1 VSLKIN
7 DGGSRWWFFTANE
20 ENSRFSMVVSRSSLD
35 VWREVAGGRRCPYID
50 GSRRFVAGG
59 EDKLESTAAY
69 CALVHSHSGLDDL
82 L

>member
-1 VSLKIN
+1 VSLKI
-7 DGGSRWWFFTANE
+7 DDSGRRWRFLTANE
-20 ENSRFSMVVSRSSLD
+20 ENSRYSMAVSRSSLD
-35 VWREVAGGRRCPYID
+35 VWCEIAGGRWCPYID
-50 GSRRFVAGG
+50 GSWQFVAGG